1 MIKIIPD
8 IRIKVGDCAITF
20 DGKQHTI
27 TKIDNP
33 VDVTYSLIYLDE
45 KYDREDAYCIER
57 MFLDRYDVDSVAKY
71 FWRVG
76 NYFICT
82 AETRDCGRM
91 LYSIQSALR
100 KKIQAIDATI
110 QSYLESE
117 SANGTLEFLK
127 CLYAEAKGL
136 READK
141 IVVDKLKELTK
152 EDNNVAQKK

>member
-1 MIKIIPD
+1 MN
-8 IRIKVGDCAITF
+8 
-20 DGKQHTI
+20 
-27 TKIDNP
+27 TK
-33 VDVTYSLIYLDE
+33 L
-45 KYDREDAYCIER
+45 
-57 MFLDRYDVDSVAKY
+57 MFLDHYNVDSVAKY

-82 AETRDCGRM
+82 ARTRNYDRTFHDV
-91 LYSIQSALR
+91 QSALR

-117 SANGTLEFLK
+117 NTNGTLEFLK

-141 IVVDKLKELTK
+141 IVYDKLKELAK
-152 EDNNVAQKK
+152 EGNND